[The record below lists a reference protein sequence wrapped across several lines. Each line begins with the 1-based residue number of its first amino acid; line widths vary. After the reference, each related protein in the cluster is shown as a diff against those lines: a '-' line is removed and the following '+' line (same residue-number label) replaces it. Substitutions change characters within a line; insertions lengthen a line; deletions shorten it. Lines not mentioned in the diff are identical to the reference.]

1 MAAPPIV
8 RGRAASSPTT
18 QSSHP
23 ASSVD
28 PIIVLFG
35 FGVGFLV
42 GLTGM
47 GGGSL
52 MTPLLILV
60 FGIQPVTAIGT
71 DIFYAAVTKTAGGW
85 RHLKLKTVNMP
96 LTWWLAAGSV
106 PSAIAGV
113 WVLDILKRQ
122 LGDELDE
129 TVFAILAASLLV
141 VGAATLLRGF
151 LLADK
156 IEERDD
162 FEIHTRH
169 KVAAIGI
176 GATTG
181 FVIGLSSAGSGTLIA
196 IMLIAVFRLTPRRV
210 VGTDVFHAALLLWAA
225 GIAHIFSGNVDF
237 MLAGNILL
245 GSVPGVILGSNMSVK
260 WPQGVL
266 RTALGVILIAA
277 GVSIMSKANTELVPY
292 VMFAAS
298 LGIVAL
304 FAMQI
309 LLRREV
315 EADPD
320 EQEALQRA
328 IAVSVLG
335 DDIERNGGEAGLTGP
350 SPGRGPAAAR
360 PET

>member
-1 MAAPPIV
+1 MRPH
-8 RGRAASSPTT
+8 SSPTE
-18 QSSHP
+18 SSTP
-23 ASSVD
+23 TSSVD
-28 PIIVLFG
+28 PTIVLFG

-60 FGIQPVTAIGT
+60 FGVKPVTAIGT

-113 WVLDILKRQ
+113 WVLGILKDT

-129 TVFAILAASLLV
+129 TVFAILASCLLV
-141 VGAATLLRGF
+141 VGAITLLRSLF
-151 LLADK
+151 LAGKLA
-156 IEERDD
+156 ERDD

-169 KVAAIGI
+169 KIAAVAI

-181 FVIGLSSAGSGTLIA
+181 FVIGLSSAGSGTVIA
-196 IMLIAVFRLTPRRV
+196 IMLIAVYRLTPKRV
-210 VGTDVFHAALLLWAA
+210 VGTDVFHAAILLWAA
-225 GIAHIFSGNVDF
+225 GIAHVFSGNVDF
-237 MLAGNILL
+237 GLAANILL

-266 RTALGVILIAA
+266 RTALGLVLIAA
-277 GVSIMSKANTELVPY
+277 GVALLSKANTELVPY
-292 VMFAAS
+292 ALAVAALAFA
-298 LGIVAL
+298 GL
-304 FAMQI
+304 FAIQI

-315 EADPD
+315 EGDPD
-320 EQEALQRA
+320 EQAELQHE
-328 IAVSVLG
+328 
-335 DDIERNGGEAGLTGP
+335 IELEIEAGGASGGSERVERELAKEQ
-350 SPGRGPAAAR
+350 RREPALR
-360 PET
+360 